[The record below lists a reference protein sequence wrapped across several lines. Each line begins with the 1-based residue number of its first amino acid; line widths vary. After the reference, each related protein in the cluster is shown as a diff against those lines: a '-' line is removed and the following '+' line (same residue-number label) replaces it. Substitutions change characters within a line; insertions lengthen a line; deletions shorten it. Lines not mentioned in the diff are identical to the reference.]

1 MLMMMTT
8 MTMTMTTTTTATMVL
23 VLVLLTTTTTT
34 TRNGTAATNRRC
46 QRNQHEQA
54 QNTWTQ
60 QQQTLQALK
69 KHEVNNVGRYNEASA
84 MAAALV
90 RQSNIV
96 QYCGAAVEAVGAKVA
111 TAPEIFYFVALRSL
125 SQCEWRESG
134 ARAYLCAFVCEVGSS
149 LCMQKKFVDTS
160 E

>member
-69 KHEVNNVGRYNEASA
+69 KHEVNNVEDLVQRYNGHCESYFLR
-84 MAAALV
+84 AALGD
-90 RQSNIV
+90 Q
-96 QYCGAAVEAVGAKVA
+96 
-111 TAPEIFYFVALRSL
+111 L
-125 SQCEWRESG
+125 
-134 ARAYLCAFVCEVGSS
+134 
-149 LCMQKKFVDTS
+149 
-160 E
+160 